1 MPVKTWIGSELNPMD
16 GLFTLNEACLS
27 EIGNALSLI
36 RDNPLPLL
44 MLRPSNFHMPKCKEL
59 INTVFDCLE
68 NGFGFCLLDRLPLE
82 DMTDN
87 EAKSIYWL
95 LSQMLGRPVAQKWC
109 DGRMLYSVTDLG
121 RPSGNGVR
129 PDVTNE
135 EQSFHTDNSYN
146 ICPPNIVGLL
156 CLQPSMSGGLSRVVN
171 MKTVLERMETSNK
184 THIQRLYRPFVF
196 DRQKEHSELDPATLE
211 NPILNCNGESLR
223 IRVSRNLIYQGY
235 ALRGESIDDEG
246 EEALAAF
253 FDFINDPKM
262 YKEFQFEAGQIQFLN
277 NRVIGHKRTSFED
290 WPNKDKKRHLCR
302 VWLRD
307 HGRVFYNG

>member
-1 MPVKTWIGSELNPMD
+1 MSINTWIGSKLNPAD
-16 GLFTLNEACLS
+16 GMFSFDEACLS
-27 EIGNALSLI
+27 EIENAIKLI

-44 MLRPSNFHMPKCKEL
+44 MLHPSNFYMPRCKEL
-59 INTVFDCLE
+59 INSVFDCLE
-68 NGFGFCLLDRLPLE
+68 NGFGFCLLDRLPFE

-109 DGRMLYSVTDLG
+109 DGTMLYSVTDLG

-146 ICPPNIVGLL
+146 ICPPDVVGLL
-156 CLQPSMSGGLSRVVN
+156 CLHPSKNGGLSRVVN
-171 MKTVLERMETSNK
+171 MKSVLERMEVSHK
-184 THIQRLYRPFVF
+184 TLIQRLYRPFVF
-196 DRQKEHSELDPATLE
+196 DRQKEHSERDPEILE
-211 NPILNCNGESLR
+211 NPILNGNGEGLR

-235 ALRGESIDDEG
+235 ALRGENIDDEG

-253 FDFINDPKM
+253 FNIINDPEM
-262 YKEFQFEAGQIQFLN
+262 YKEFKFEEGQIQFLN

-290 WPNKDKKRHLCR
+290 WLSRDKKRHLCR

>member
-1 MPVKTWIGSELNPMD
+1 MTVNTWIGSELNSMD
-16 GLFTLNEACLS
+16 GLFALNEACLS
-27 EIGNALSLI
+27 EIENALCLI

-44 MLRPSNFHMPKCKEL
+44 MLHPSNFYMPRCKEL
-59 INTVFDCLE
+59 MNSVFDCLE
-68 NGFGFCLLDRLPLE
+68 NGFGFCLLDRLPLG

-146 ICPPNIVGLL
+146 ICPPNVVGLL

-171 MKTVLERMETSNK
+171 MKTVLGRMETSNK

-211 NPILNCNGESLR
+211 NPILNLDGDGLR

-235 ALRGESIDDEG
+235 AIRGESIDNEG
-246 EEALAAF
+246 EEAVAAF
-253 FDFINDPKM
+253 FDLINDPKM
-262 YKEFQFEAGQIQFLN
+262 YKQFQFEAGQIQFLN

-307 HGRVFYNG
+307 YGRVFYNG

>member
-27 EIGNALSLI
+27 EIENALCLI

-44 MLRPSNFHMPKCKEL
+44 MLHPSNFYMPRCKEL
-59 INTVFDCLE
+59 INSVLDCLE
-68 NGFGFCLLDRLPLE
+68 NGLGFCLLDRLPIE

-87 EAKSIYWL
+87 EAKSIFWL

-171 MKTVLERMETSNK
+171 MKAVLERMEITNK
-184 THIQRLYRPFVF
+184 THTERLYRPFVF
-196 DRQKEHSELDPATLE
+196 DRQKEHSERDPATLE
-211 NPILNCNGESLR
+211 NPILKRSEDGLR

-235 ALRGESIDDEG
+235 ALRGESIDNEG

-253 FDFINDPKM
+253 FDLINDPEM

-290 WPNKDKKRHLCR
+290 WPNRDKKRHLCR
-302 VWLRD
+302 VWIRD
-307 HGRVFYNG
+307 HDRVFYNG

>member
-1 MPVKTWIGSELNPMD
+1 MSINTWIGSKLNPTD
-16 GLFTLNEACLS
+16 GMFSFDEACLS
-27 EIGNALSLI
+27 EIENAITLI

-44 MLRPSNFHMPKCKEL
+44 MLHPNNFNMPRCAEL
-59 INTVFDCLE
+59 IKGVFDCIE
-68 NGFGFCLLDRLPLE
+68 NGFGFCLLDKLPLE
-82 DMTDN
+82 HMSDN

-146 ICPPNIVGLL
+146 ICPPNVVGLL
-156 CLQPSMSGGLSRVVN
+156 CLQPSMTGGLSRVVN
-171 MKTVLERMETSNK
+171 MKSVLEKMEISYK
-184 THIQRLYRPFVF
+184 TLIQRLHRPFVF
-196 DRQKEHSELDPATLE
+196 DRQKEHSDRDPETLQ
-211 NPILNCNGESLR
+211 NPILNSNGGDFR
-223 IRVSRNLIYQGY
+223 VRVSRNLIYQGY
-235 ALRGESIDDEG
+235 ALRGESIDAEG
-246 EEALAAF
+246 EEAIAAF
-253 FDFINDPKM
+253 FEIIDDPEM
-262 YKEFQFEAGQIQFLN
+262 YKEFKFEAGQIQFLN
-277 NRVIGHKRTSFED
+277 NRVIGHKRTSFDD
-290 WPNKDKKRHLCR
+290 WPSVDKKRHLCR

>member
-1 MPVKTWIGSELNPMD
+1 MSINTWIGSKLNPTH
-16 GLFTLNEACLS
+16 GLFSFDDSCLS
-27 EIGNALSLI
+27 EIENAIMLI

-44 MLRPSNFHMPKCKEL
+44 MLHPSNFNMPACTKL
-59 INTVFDCLE
+59 INEVFDCIE
-68 NGFGFCLLDRLPLE
+68 NDLGFCLIDKLPLDHMSHQE
-82 DMTDN
+82 TI
-87 EAKSIYWL
+87 SIYWL

-121 RPSGNGVR
+121 LPSGNGVR

-146 ICPPNIVGLL
+146 ICPPDVVGLL
-156 CLQPSMSGGLSRVVN
+156 CLQPSMRGGVSRVIN
-171 MKTVLERMETSNK
+171 MKSVLEKMEISHK
-184 THIQRLYRPFVF
+184 TLVQRLCRPFVF
-196 DRQKEHSELDPATLE
+196 DRQKEHSDRDLETLQ
-211 NPILNCNGESLR
+211 NPIVNCNGDDFR

-235 ALRGESIDDEG
+235 ALQGESIDPEG

-253 FDFINDPKM
+253 FGIIDDPEM
-262 YKEFQFEAGQIQFLN
+262 YKEFKFEAGQIQFLN
-277 NRVIGHKRTSFED
+277 NRVIGHKRTNFED
-290 WPNKDKKRHLCR
+290 GPNTDKKRHLCR

>member
-1 MPVKTWIGSELNPMD
+1 VSINTWIGSHLNPTD
-16 GLFTLNEACLS
+16 GLFSFDDDCLS
-27 EIGNALSLI
+27 EIENAITLI

-44 MLRPSNFHMPKCKEL
+44 MLHPSNFYLPRCTNL
-59 INTVFDCLE
+59 INDVLYCIE
-68 NGFGFCLLDRLPLE
+68 NDLGFCLLDKLPLE
-82 DMTDN
+82 HMSHQ
-87 EAKSIYWL
+87 EAVSIYWL
-95 LSQMLGRPVAQKWC
+95 LSQILGRPVAQKWC
-109 DGRMLYSVTDLG
+109 DGRMVYSVTDLG
-121 RPSGNGVR
+121 LPSGNGVR

-146 ICPPNIVGLL
+146 ISPPDVVGLL

-171 MKTVLERMETSNK
+171 MKSVLEKMEISHK
-184 THIQRLYRPFVF
+184 RLVRRLYRPFLF
-196 DRQKEHSELDPATLE
+196 DRQKEHADRDLKTLQ
-211 NPILNCNGESLR
+211 NPILSYNGDDLR

-235 ALRGESIDDEG
+235 ALQGKSIDFEG

-253 FDFINDPKM
+253 FEIIDDPEM
-262 YKEFQFEAGQIQFLN
+262 YKEFQFEAGQMQFLN

-290 WPNKDKKRHLCR
+290 WPNTDKKRHLCR

>member
-27 EIGNALSLI
+27 EIENALCLI

-44 MLRPSNFHMPKCKEL
+44 MLHPSNFYMPRCKEL
-59 INTVFDCLE
+59 INSVLDCLE
-68 NGFGFCLLDRLPLE
+68 NGLGFCLLDRLPIE

-87 EAKSIYWL
+87 EAKSIFWL

-156 CLQPSMSGGLSRVVN
+156 CLQPSMRGGLSRVVN
-171 MKTVLERMETSNK
+171 MKTVLERMEITNK
-184 THIQRLYRPFVF
+184 THTERLYRPFVF
-196 DRQKEHSELDPATLE
+196 DRQKEHSERDPATLE
-211 NPILNCNGESLR
+211 NPILKRSEDGLR

-235 ALRGESIDDEG
+235 ALRGESIDNEG

-253 FDFINDPKM
+253 FDLINDPEM
-262 YKEFQFEAGQIQFLN
+262 YKEFQFAAGQIQFLN
-277 NRVIGHKRTSFED
+277 NRVIGHKRTSFKD
-290 WPNKDKKRHLCR
+290 WPNSHKKRHLCR

-307 HGRVFYNG
+307 HDRVFYNG

>member
-1 MPVKTWIGSELNPMD
+1 MSINTWIGSKLNPTD
-16 GLFTLNEACLS
+16 GLFSFDDDCLS
-27 EIGNALSLI
+27 EIEKAITLI

-44 MLRPSNFHMPKCKEL
+44 MLHPSNFNMPKCTNL
-59 INTVFDCLE
+59 INDIFDCVE
-68 NGFGFCLLDRLPLE
+68 NNLGFGLLEKLPLE
-82 DMTDN
+82 HISSH
-87 EAKSIYWL
+87 EATSIYWL
-95 LSQMLGRPVAQKWC
+95 LSQRLGRPVAQKWC
-109 DGRMLYSVTDLG
+109 DGRMLYAVMDLG
-121 RPSGNGVR
+121 LPSGNGVR

-146 ICPPNIVGLL
+146 ICPPDIVGLL

-171 MKTVLERMETSNK
+171 MKSVLEKMEISHK
-184 THIQRLYRPFVF
+184 TLVQRLYKPFVF
-196 DRQKEHSELDPATLE
+196 DRQKEHSDGAQKTLQ
-211 NPILNCNGESLR
+211 NPILNCHGDDLR

-235 ALRGESIDDEG
+235 ALQGESIDSQG

-253 FDFINDPKM
+253 FEIIDDPEM

-290 WPNKDKKRHLCR
+290 WPNTEKKRHLCR

>member
-1 MPVKTWIGSELNPMD
+1 MGSEM
-16 GLFTLNEACLS
+16 C
-27 EIGNALSLI
+27 I
-36 RDNPLPLL
+36 RD
-44 MLRPSNFHMPKCKEL
+44 R
-59 INTVFDCLE
+59 
-68 NGFGFCLLDRLPLE
+68 

-121 RPSGNGVR
+121 QPSGNGVR

-146 ICPPNIVGLL
+146 ICPPDIVGLL

-171 MKTVLERMETSNK
+171 MKTVLERMEDSNK

-196 DRQKEHSELDPATLE
+196 DRQKEHSELDPVTLE

>member
-1 MPVKTWIGSELNPMD
+1 MSINTWIGSKLNPTD
-16 GLFTLNEACLS
+16 GLFSFDDGCLS
-27 EIGNALSLI
+27 EIENAITLI

-44 MLRPSNFHMPKCKEL
+44 MLHPSNFNMPACTKL
-59 INTVFDCLE
+59 INEVFNCIE
-68 NGFGFCLLDRLPLE
+68 NDLGFCLIDKLPLE
-82 DMTDN
+82 HMSHQETI
-87 EAKSIYWL
+87 SIYWL

-121 RPSGNGVR
+121 SPSGNGVR

-146 ICPPNIVGLL
+146 IYPPDVVGLL

-171 MKTVLERMETSNK
+171 MKSVLEKMEISHK
-184 THIQRLYRPFVF
+184 TLVQRLYRPFVF
-196 DRQKEHSELDPATLE
+196 DRQKEHSDRDLETLQ
-211 NPILNCNGESLR
+211 NPILNYNGDDFR

-235 ALRGESIDDEG
+235 ALQGESIDSEG

-253 FDFINDPKM
+253 FGIIDDPEM
-262 YKEFQFEAGQIQFLN
+262 YKEFKFEAGQIQFLN

-290 WPNKDKKRHLCR
+290 WPNTEKKRHLCR